1 MGLQI
6 SLADRE
12 MIVVNGA
19 VLRADGRLKL
29 RVENQVTILRSKD
42 VMKPEEAT
50 SPARR
55 LYYICMLAYLDE
67 PNRQTHQEDVGTR
80 FGEIVAALESP
91 EAKAICVRIAQL
103 LAVSDFYRALAECR
117 NLIKYE
123 DQVLTPCDQVAS

>member
-12 MIVVNGA
+12 MLIVNGA

-29 RVENQVTILRSKD
+29 RVENQVTILRSRD
-42 VMKPEEAT
+42 IMTPEEAT

-55 LYYICMLAYLDE
+55 LYYSCMLAYLDE

-80 FGEIVAALESP
+80 FAEIVAALESP
-91 EAKAICVRIAQL
+91 EAKGICVRLAQL
-103 LAVSDFYRALAECR
+103 LAVSDFYRALSECR
-117 NLIKYE
+117 DLIKYE
-123 DQVLTPCDQVAS
+123 GHVLTHGDPVSG